1 MKPIFVFVWIL
12 VLSLIQSCNA
22 AAQNITNIPQQ
33 IVAREEKSGE
43 QAFAQAAITSRPVEN
58 ASTNGGAIAPTT
70 SAPEERAK
78 PIDALVE
85 LWNDAN
91 DRCRGGAGDSS
102 KTLAACEERER
113 IGIKLTRLGHCHG
126 KNDQISADMRWHK
139 CNTDSITKKEGSQ
152 AGYGARSNE
161 VVSAPTPAQ
170 SEPSANGQQHLSSK
184 ASIDCAKVATQSN
197 NPVAHI
203 LCSGIDGAAADWDLN
218 STLWAVIG
226 SKNDIQKK
234 AFHQDQ
240 QTWRDSLNTR
250 CALQRNMSAFTED
263 QKKCVLEALHKRAT
277 ILRASLSGDILAES
291 RVTPEQHAEIQKSLI
306 DRGLMKGAPN
316 GEFDENTRQAIK
328 EFQKA
333 TGSAQTGFLSAEQVV
348 QLRQNTPSS
357 ATKKDATD
365 GSSLTQAELDLLR
378 ARLTKLWNV
387 PTGQERPEEL
397 IVDIRIHLGRDRKLS
412 AVPEIV
418 SRGSSPRYKG
428 AADAA
433 VRAVIQGQP
442 YDMLKDDTYDTW
454 KDMIV
459 TFDPRQMFNEE
470 AGTVASK
477 PVQTDTVFPEPTPK
491 TFDQSKISE
500 LLDKR
505 DPTRHYATGEPSQ
518 SPKRD
523 PDDVVAMV
531 LNYST
536 FGKDDGENGS
546 FWYRDGSEGCVYKR
560 HLNKISTADA
570 KVDLMLNMLSVTGPE
585 RLDLNE
591 LDPQNLRSGYDEQLW
606 QDYGYMTVVEHIDQ
620 LITASRKSL
629 DNDRLKRGWALI
641 YKKYCTGKKKPF

>member
-1 MKPIFVFVWIL
+1 
-12 VLSLIQSCNA
+12 
-22 AAQNITNIPQQ
+22 
-33 IVAREEKSGE
+33 
-43 QAFAQAAITSRPVEN
+43 
-58 ASTNGGAIAPTT
+58 
-70 SAPEERAK
+70 
-78 PIDALVE
+78 
-85 LWNDAN
+85 
-91 DRCRGGAGDSS
+91 
-102 KTLAACEERER
+102 
-113 IGIKLTRLGHCHG
+113 
-126 KNDQISADMRWHK
+126 
-139 CNTDSITKKEGSQ
+139 
-152 AGYGARSNE
+152 
-161 VVSAPTPAQ
+161 
-170 SEPSANGQQHLSSK
+170 
-184 ASIDCAKVATQSN
+184 
-197 NPVAHI
+197 
-203 LCSGIDGAAADWDLN
+203 
-218 STLWAVIG
+218 
-226 SKNDIQKK
+226 
-234 AFHQDQ
+234 
-240 QTWRDSLNTR
+240 
-250 CALQRNMSAFTED
+250 
-263 QKKCVLEALHKRAT
+263 
-277 ILRASLSGDILAES
+277 LSGDILAES
-291 RVTPEQHAEIQKSLI
+291 RLSPEQHAEIQKSLI

-316 GEFDENTRQAIK
+316 GEFDENTRQAVK

-333 TGSAQTGFLSAEQVV
+333 AGSAQTGFLSADEVV
-348 QLRQNTPSS
+348 QLRQNSPSS
-357 ATKKDATD
+357 ATRRDGTD
-365 GSSLTQAELDLLR
+365 GSSLTQAELDPLR

-387 PTGQERPEEL
+387 PSGQGRLEEL
-397 IVDIRIHLGRDRKLS
+397 IVDVRIHLGRDRKLS

-418 SRGSSPRYKG
+418 SRGSSSRYKA

-442 YDMLKDDTYDTW
+442 YDMLKDETYDQW

-459 TFDPRQMFNEE
+459 TFDPRQMFDGG

-477 PVQTDTVFPEPTPK
+477 SVPADTVFPDPAPK
-491 TFDQSKISE
+491 TFDQNKISE

-505 DPTRHYATGEPSQ
+505 DPTRHSATGEPSQ

-546 FWYRDGSEGCVYKR
+546 FWYKDGSEGCVYKR
-560 HLNKISTADA
+560 YLNKISTADA